1 MERCS
6 VSLPLSCAQIRL
18 AVLCL
23 LVAAATRPVS
33 CDQSLGGTKGGR
45 ESGRGG
51 ETPPPLLSVT
61 AQATPT
67 PPWAVLW
74 GPTYETEEDPGHVL
88 GPQDPHRH
96 PGVAADGIEE
106 AAEVQTSQ
114 HRHRMTGI
122 PATTESQL
130 LLEEREKERKSE
142 GKSEEEEVDPQ
153 FYVTVT
159 ISSLLIL
166 TAAII
171 TAKLCYDRS
180 CSRHTPP
187 LSRGGAPSLSL
198 SLPRSLSPEDSR
210 QTLTCGAGLPRTPSF
225 DRDRIP
231 VVNL

>member
-88 GPQDPHRH
+88 GPQDPQRH

-142 GKSEEEEVDPQ
+142 GKSEEEE
-153 FYVTVT
+153 
-159 ISSLLIL
+159 
-166 TAAII
+166 
-171 TAKLCYDRS
+171 AKLCYDRS